1 MENLNIQLPWPGWRA
16 VKYLGSGQFGSVYEV
31 VRTQLGITER
41 AAVKVIARPKDEDE
55 VEQLY
60 ESGFDKESVA
70 AYYEESLNRYIREYR
85 MMMELKGQSNI
96 VSCDDFALIPNP
108 DGPGWKIYIRMELL
122 TSLKKVPKETL
133 EKDSGVILLGMDIC
147 RALMLCEQKHII
159 HRDIKPENVMVSSF
173 GNFKLCD
180 FGISRVLD
188 HTTNATKAGTPL
200 YWAPEVVRME
210 KYGQTV
216 DIYSLGIMMYE
227 LLNNRRVPFI
237 RADEPLTAKK
247 IDEAMNRRQKG
258 EQVPPPAN
266 GLPEL
271 KRIVLKACAYHPQ
284 DRYAS
289 AEEMYADLEA
299 LVNGGENIR
308 SQTFRPQCGMAER
321 MRGERTCE
329 NKPEVL
335 NGWKT
340 MGDQGNQNDHGWKT
354 QAGSDDRASW
364 GKQDDWASW
373 ETQNVGGQN
382 ETQDRVTFDGGYLSE
397 DMITDPATREAVLED
412 AYVLLVGR
420 KINNI
425 EELRYK
431 FFGQIIPDNRKLL
444 LVAKD
449 YSRDAYEQLG
459 RFVRQGFVRMV
470 AVWAPE
476 EKGTL
481 EEIAAL
487 TGTRIIGA
495 EPISYVTLD
504 ELGHVEHVRVW
515 EEGMEL
521 TKKFSKN
528 R

>member
-1 MENLNIQLPWPGWRA
+1 M
-16 VKYLGSGQFGSVYEV
+16 
-31 VRTQLGITER
+31 
-41 AAVKVIARPKDEDE
+41 
-55 VEQLY
+55 
-60 ESGFDKESVA
+60 
-70 AYYEESLNRYIREYR
+70 
-85 MMMELKGQSNI
+85 
-96 VSCDDFALIPNP
+96 
-108 DGPGWKIYIRMELL
+108 
-122 TSLKKVPKETL
+122 L
-133 EKDSGVILLGMDIC
+133 EKDSGVIRLGMDIC
-147 RALMLCEQKHII
+147 RALMLCEQKYII

-216 DIYSLGIMMYE
+216 DIYSRGIMMYE
-227 LLNNRRVPFI
+227 MLNNRRVPFI
-237 RADEPLTAKK
+237 RADEPITAKK
-247 IDEAMNRRQKG
+247 IDEAMDRRQRG

-266 GLPEL
+266 GHPEL
-271 KRIVLKACAYHPQ
+271 KRIVLKACAYRPQ

-289 AEEMYADLEA
+289 AEEMYADLETLA
-299 LVNGGENIR
+299 NGGENIS
-308 SQTFRPQCGMAER
+308 SQTFRSQCGMAER
-321 MRGERTCE
+321 
-329 NKPEVL
+329 NKPEVQ
-335 NGWKT
+335 NAWKT
-340 MGDQGNQNDHGWKT
+340 MGSQGSSYDRGWKT
-354 QAGSDDRASW
+354 QGSLDDRADW
-364 GKQDDWASW
+364 GSQIS
-373 ETQNVGGQN
+373 GGRN
-382 ETQDRVTFDGGYLSE
+382 ETQDRLIFDGGYLSE
-397 DMITDPATREAVLED
+397 DMITEPDTQEAVLED
-412 AYVLLVGR
+412 VYVLLVGR

-459 RFVRQGFVRMV
+459 RFVRQGFVHMV

-481 EEIAAL
+481 EEIASL

-504 ELGHVEHVRVW
+504 ELGHAERVRVW
-515 EEGMEL
+515 EDGMEL
-521 TKKFSKN
+521 TIAIS
-528 R
+528 

>member
-1 MENLNIQLPWPGWRA
+1 MYEAAEEDGALLVLEEYIEGPLLSDRLET
-16 VKYLGSGQFGSVYEV
+16 VKGDAAK
-31 VRTQLGITER
+31 VRQLG
-41 AAVKVIARPKDEDE
+41 AA
-55 VEQLY
+55 L
-60 ESGFDKESVA
+60 
-70 AYYEESLNRYIREYR
+70 
-85 MMMELKGQSNI
+85 
-96 VSCDDFALIPNP
+96 CDAMGCLHSR
-108 DGPGWKIYIRMELL
+108 G
-122 TSLKKVPKETL
+122 
-133 EKDSGVILLGMDIC
+133 
-147 RALMLCEQKHII
+147 II

-237 RADEPLTAKK
+237 RADEPITAKK
-247 IDEAMNRRQKG
+247 IDEAMDRRQRG

-266 GLPEL
+266 GHPEL
-271 KRIVLKACAYHPQ
+271 KRIVLKACAYRPQ

-289 AEEMYADLEA
+289 AEEMYADLETLA
-299 LVNGGENIR
+299 NGGENI
-308 SQTFRPQCGMAER
+308 SSQCGMAER
-321 MRGERTCE
+321 NQT
-329 NKPEVL
+329 EVQ
-335 NGWKT
+335 NAWKT
-340 MGDQGNQNDHGWKT
+340 MGSQGSSYDRGWKT
-354 QAGSDDRASW
+354 QGSLDDRAGW
-364 GKQDDWASW
+364 GSQTS
-373 ETQNVGGQN
+373 GGRN
-382 ETQDRVTFDGGYLSE
+382 ETQDRLIFDGGYLSE
-397 DMITDPATREAVLED
+397 DMITEPDTQEAVLED
-412 AYVLLVGR
+412 VYVLLVGR
-420 KINNI
+420 KISNI

-459 RFVRQGFVRMV
+459 RFVRQGFVHMV

-481 EEIAAL
+481 EEIASL
-487 TGTRIIGA
+487 TGTRIVGA

-504 ELGHVEHVRVW
+504 ELGHAERVRVW
-515 EEGMEL
+515 EDGMEL
-521 TKKFSKN
+521 TKKSSKN

>member
-1 MENLNIQLPWPGWRA
+1 M
-16 VKYLGSGQFGSVYEV
+16 
-31 VRTQLGITER
+31 
-41 AAVKVIARPKDEDE
+41 
-55 VEQLY
+55 
-60 ESGFDKESVA
+60 
-70 AYYEESLNRYIREYR
+70 
-85 MMMELKGQSNI
+85 
-96 VSCDDFALIPNP
+96 
-108 DGPGWKIYIRMELL
+108 
-122 TSLKKVPKETL
+122 L
-133 EKDSGVILLGMDIC
+133 EKDSGVIRLGMDIC

-227 LLNNRRVPFI
+227 MLNNRRVPFI
-237 RADEPLTAKK
+237 RADELITAKK
-247 IDEAMNRRQKG
+247 IDEAMDRRQRG

-266 GLPEL
+266 GHPEL
-271 KRIVLKACAYHPQ
+271 KRIVLKACAYRPQ

-289 AEEMYADLEA
+289 AEEMYADLETLA
-299 LVNGGENIR
+299 NGGENIS
-308 SQTFRPQCGMAER
+308 SQTFRSQCGMAER
-321 MRGERTCE
+321 NQT
-329 NKPEVL
+329 EVQ
-335 NGWKT
+335 NAWKT
-340 MGDQGNQNDHGWKT
+340 MGSQGSSYDRGWKT
-354 QAGSDDRASW
+354 QGSLDDRAGW
-364 GKQDDWASW
+364 GSQTS
-373 ETQNVGGQN
+373 GGRN
-382 ETQDRVTFDGGYLSE
+382 ETQDRLIFDGGYLSE
-397 DMITDPATREAVLED
+397 DMITEPDTQEAVLED
-412 AYVLLVGR
+412 VYVLLVGR
-420 KINNI
+420 KISNI

-459 RFVRQGFVRMV
+459 RFVRQGFVHMV

-481 EEIAAL
+481 EEIASL

-504 ELGHVEHVRVW
+504 ELGHAERVRVW
-515 EEGMEL
+515 EDGMEL
-521 TKKFSKN
+521 TKKSSKN

>member
-1 MENLNIQLPWPGWRA
+1 MEDFNIQLPWPGWRA

-31 VRTQLGITER
+31 ERAQLGITER

-60 ESGFDKESVA
+60 ESGFDKESVS

-108 DGPGWKIYIRMELL
+108 DGLGWKIYIRMELL
-122 TSLKKVPKETL
+122 TSLKKVPKEML
-133 EKDSGVILLGMDIC
+133 EKDSGVIRLGMDIC

-227 LLNNRRVPFI
+227 MLNNRRVPFI
-237 RADEPLTAKK
+237 RADEPITAKK
-247 IDEAMNRRQKG
+247 IDEAMDRRQRG

-266 GLPEL
+266 GHPEL
-271 KRIVLKACAYHPQ
+271 KRIVLKACAYRPQ

-289 AEEMYADLEA
+289 AEEMYADLETLA
-299 LVNGGENIR
+299 NGGENI
-308 SQTFRPQCGMAER
+308 SSQCGMAER
-321 MRGERTCE
+321 NQT
-329 NKPEVL
+329 EVQ
-335 NGWKT
+335 NAWKT
-340 MGDQGNQNDHGWKT
+340 MGSQ
-354 QAGSDDRASW
+354 
-364 GKQDDWASW
+364 
-373 ETQNVGGQN
+373 
-382 ETQDRVTFDGGYLSE
+382 
-397 DMITDPATREAVLED
+397 EAVLED
-412 AYVLLVGR
+412 VYVLLVGR

-481 EEIAAL
+481 EEIASL

-504 ELGHVEHVRVW
+504 ELGHAERVRVW
-515 EEGMEL
+515 EDGMEL
-521 TKKFSKN
+521 TKKSSKK

>member
-1 MENLNIQLPWPGWRA
+1 MEDLNIQLPWPGWRA
-16 VKYLGSGQFGSVYEV
+16 VKYLGNGQFGSVYEV
-31 VRTQLGITER
+31 ERAQLGITER

-60 ESGFDKESVA
+60 ESGFDKKSVA

-108 DGPGWKIYIRMELL
+108 DGLGWKIYIRMELL
-122 TSLKKVPKETL
+122 TSLKKVPKEML
-133 EKDSGVILLGMDIC
+133 EKDSGVIRLGMDIC

-227 LLNNRRVPFI
+227 MLNNRRVPFI
-237 RADEPLTAKK
+237 RADEPITAKK
-247 IDEAMNRRQKG
+247 IDEAMDRRQRG

-266 GLPEL
+266 GHPEL
-271 KRIVLKACAYHPQ
+271 KRIVLKACAYRPQ

-289 AEEMYADLEA
+289 AEEMYADLETLA
-299 LVNGGENIR
+299 NGGENIS
-308 SQTFRPQCGMAER
+308 SQTFRSQCGMAER
-321 MRGERTCE
+321 NQT
-329 NKPEVL
+329 EVQ
-335 NGWKT
+335 NAWKT
-340 MGDQGNQNDHGWKT
+340 MGSQGSSYDRGWKT
-354 QAGSDDRASW
+354 QGSLDDRAVW
-364 GKQDDWASW
+364 GSQTS
-373 ETQNVGGQN
+373 GGRN
-382 ETQDRVTFDGGYLSE
+382 ETQDRLIFDGGYLSE
-397 DMITDPATREAVLED
+397 DMVTEPDTQEAVLED
-412 AYVLLVGR
+412 VYVLLVGR

-459 RFVRQGFVRMV
+459 RFVRQGFVHMV

-481 EEIAAL
+481 EEIASL

-504 ELGHVEHVRVW
+504 ELGHAERVRVW
-515 EEGMEL
+515 EDGMEL
-521 TKKFSKN
+521 TKKSSKK

>member
-1 MENLNIQLPWPGWRA
+1 MEDFNIQLPWPGWRA
-16 VKYLGSGQFGSVYEV
+16 VKYLGSGQFGSVYEIA
-31 VRTQLGITER
+31 RTQLGITER

-60 ESGFDKESVA
+60 DSGFDKESVA

-108 DGPGWKIYIRMELL
+108 NGLGWKIYIRMELL

-210 KYGQTV
+210 KYGKTV

-237 RADEPLTAKK
+237 RADEPITAKK
-247 IDEAMNRRQKG
+247 IDEAMDRRQRG

-299 LVNGGENIR
+299 LANGGENMS
-308 SQTFRPQCGMAER
+308 SQTFRSQYGMAES

-329 NKPEVL
+329 NKPEVQ
-335 NGWKT
+335 NAWKT
-340 MGDQGNQNDHGWKT
+340 MGSQGSSYDRGWKT
-354 QAGSDDRASW
+354 QGSLNDRA
-364 GKQDDWASW
+364 DWASQNAGYQKK
-373 ETQNVGGQN
+373 TQN
-382 ETQDRVTFDGGYLSE
+382 RVTFDGGYLSE
-397 DMITDPATREAVLED
+397 DMITDPATREALLED
-412 AYVLLVGR
+412 VYVLIVGR
-420 KINNI
+420 KINTI

-444 LVAKD
+444 LIAKD
-449 YSRDAYEQLG
+449 YSRDAYEQLS

-476 EKGTL
+476 EQGTL

-495 EPISYVTLD
+495 EPISNVTLD
-504 ELGHVEHVRVW
+504 ELGHAERVRVW

-521 TKKFSKN
+521 TKKSSKN
-528 R
+528 

>member
-1 MENLNIQLPWPGWRA
+1 M
-16 VKYLGSGQFGSVYEV
+16 
-31 VRTQLGITER
+31 
-41 AAVKVIARPKDEDE
+41 
-55 VEQLY
+55 
-60 ESGFDKESVA
+60 
-70 AYYEESLNRYIREYR
+70 
-85 MMMELKGQSNI
+85 
-96 VSCDDFALIPNP
+96 
-108 DGPGWKIYIRMELL
+108 
-122 TSLKKVPKETL
+122 L
-133 EKDSGVILLGMDIC
+133 EKDSGVIRLGMDIC
-147 RALMLCEQKHII
+147 RALMLCEQKYII

-227 LLNNRRVPFI
+227 MLNNRRVPFI
-237 RADEPLTAKK
+237 RADEPITAKK
-247 IDEAMNRRQKG
+247 IDEAMDRRQRG

-266 GLPEL
+266 GHPEL
-271 KRIVLKACAYHPQ
+271 KRIVLKACAYRPQ

-289 AEEMYADLEA
+289 AEEMYADLETLA
-299 LVNGGENIR
+299 NGGENIS
-308 SQTFRPQCGMAER
+308 SQTFRSQCGMAER
-321 MRGERTCE
+321 
-329 NKPEVL
+329 NKPEVQ
-335 NGWKT
+335 NAWKT
-340 MGDQGNQNDHGWKT
+340 MGSQGSSYDRGWKT
-354 QAGSDDRASW
+354 QGSLDDRADW
-364 GKQDDWASW
+364 GSQIS
-373 ETQNVGGQN
+373 GGRN
-382 ETQDRVTFDGGYLSE
+382 ETQDRLIFDGGYLSE
-397 DMITDPATREAVLED
+397 DMITEPDTQEAVLED
-412 AYVLLVGR
+412 VYVLLVGR

-459 RFVRQGFVRMV
+459 RFVRQGFVHMV

-481 EEIAAL
+481 EEIASL

-504 ELGHVEHVRVW
+504 ELGHAERVRVW
-515 EEGMEL
+515 EDGMEL
-521 TKKFSKN
+521 TIAIS
-528 R
+528 